1 MGQGIGKIQRRILE
15 VLGTIDERYITP
27 ENRPLRWVWMN
38 ILVIRVYNPQQ
49 IEGKK
54 EGWDWSYGKNH
65 HRRIWE
71 SARMLEKRGLVQTR
85 IIKVKEAGL
94 KTKFGGCQRWLEVR
108 VV

>member
-27 ENRPLRWVWMN
+27 ENRPLRWVWLN
-38 ILVIRVYNPQQ
+38 ILIIMVYHPEQ
-49 IEGKK
+49 IAGKK
-54 EGWDWSYGKNH
+54 AEWDWSYGKNE

-71 SARMLEKRGLVQTR
+71 SVKDLEIRGLVQTR
-85 IIKVKEAGL
+85 IIKVEEAGL
-94 KTKFGGCQRWLEVR
+94 KTKFGGCQRWMEVR

>member
-1 MGQGIGKIQRRILE
+1 MGQGLGKIQHRILK
-15 VLGTIDERYITP
+15 VLETIDDRYITP

-38 ILVIRVYNPQQ
+38 LLIILVYHPQQ
-49 IEGKK
+49 IEGEK
-54 EGWDWSYGKNH
+54 EGWDWSYSKNQ

-71 SARMLEKRGLVQTR
+71 SVKDLERRGLVQTR

-94 KTKFGGCQRWLEVR
+94 KTKFGGIQLWLEVR